1 MAADLCR
8 LDVVYCLIHC
18 RDTLGAK
25 CPTPNLQRTHPP
37 IYPSTHPQ
45 PPTGMSFPRS
55 PLTLPYP
62 LKITLV
68 AMSNTDQSP
77 NLPNPGTEL
86 AKERNRAA
94 EERTLMAWIRTAL
107 SLIGFGFGIDR
118 IVAAIQQSLG
128 DAVNPVRL
136 TRILGLS
143 FIALGSFAM
152 LYAALDHR
160 EQLKRIQRND
170 LIYLHRHSPSL
181 VVAYVLAVLGGV
193 AFVGILISP
202 FLR

>member
-1 MAADLCR
+1 
-8 LDVVYCLIHC
+8 
-18 RDTLGAK
+18 
-25 CPTPNLQRTHPP
+25 
-37 IYPSTHPQ
+37 
-45 PPTGMSFPRS
+45 
-55 PLTLPYP
+55 
-62 LKITLV
+62 
-68 AMSNTDQSP
+68 MSNADQSP

-143 FIALGSFAM
+143 FIALGTFAM

-202 FLR
+202 LLR

>member
-1 MAADLCR
+1 
-8 LDVVYCLIHC
+8 
-18 RDTLGAK
+18 
-25 CPTPNLQRTHPP
+25 
-37 IYPSTHPQ
+37 
-45 PPTGMSFPRS
+45 
-55 PLTLPYP
+55 
-62 LKITLV
+62 
-68 AMSNTDQSP
+68 MSNADQSS

-118 IVAAIQQSLG
+118 IVAAIQTSLG
-128 DAVNPVRL
+128 DAVNPIRL

-143 FIALGSFAM
+143 FIALGTFAM

-170 LIYLHRHSPSL
+170 LVYLHRHSPSL
-181 VVAYVLAVLGGV
+181 VVAYVLSILGSV

-202 FLR
+202 LLR